1 MIERMTRLFFSLGM
15 AVLLTACED
24 FKVVIEP
31 DEPAEQAAE
40 APAAAAGTGA
50 PAVAEA
56 GQLAPPA
63 AGAAPRKPGIYP
75 GTGRFISRRA
85 AARPPVGFTAEGDVT
100 LNFADADVREVV
112 RTILG
117 DILKVNYIIDPKV
130 EGTITVQTSR
140 PLARSFLLST
150 LESILRVNGAVLVR
164 EGEVYRIVPWKD
176 ALTGSAPLRPRARPG
191 AREPGFGVEIVPLRY
206 IAAAEMEK
214 ILISF
219 APKESILKADP
230 ARNLLILAGTR
241 AERAT
246 LLDAIELFDVDW
258 LSGMSFGLFPLQNA
272 NVKDLAGEL
281 EKVFGK
287 EGETPLGGLVRFVPV
302 ERLNAVMVISPQPAY
317 LEQAR
322 IWVERLDQS
331 ADATSPRVYVYYVQN
346 GRAADLAAVLNDIF
360 GGRRAPE
367 APVRLA
373 PGREPV
379 TLRAEAVAP
388 RAPARRTV
396 QGMAPAGGARQ
407 PEPRAAPAP
416 AAPPAAAPGEGIA
429 LAGEA
434 EIRIIADEANNA
446 LVILATPADYR
457 MVEAALKKLDI
468 VPLQVLIE
476 ATIAEVTLTDD
487 LRYGLQWFFKS
498 GNFSATL
505 SEVDTGAAAQIFPGF
520 SFLFATPDARIVLN
534 ALDEVTDINVI
545 SSPQLMVLDNQT
557 ARLQVGDQVP
567 FATQST
573 VSTED
578 PTLSVNI
585 IQQLDTGV
593 ILSVT
598 PRVNAGGL
606 VIMEI
611 EQEVSDAVTTVTST
625 IDSPTIR
632 QRKITST
639 VAIQSGQTVAL
650 GGLIQDDDTRS
661 KSGIPILHDLPLI
674 GPLFGTTDTSS
685 TRTEL
690 LILITPRVIRN
701 QAEARAVT
709 DELRRRLRAV
719 VPLERKLE

>member
-1 MIERMTRLFFSLGM
+1 MTRLFFSLGM

-31 DEPAEQAAE
+31 DEPAEQVAE

-50 PAVAEA
+50 PAVVEA

-63 AGAAPRKPGIYP
+63 AGAAPRKPGVYP
-75 GTGRFISRRA
+75 GTGRFIKRRA

-164 EGEVYRIVPWKD
+164 EGEVYRVVPWKG
-176 ALTGSAPLRPRARPG
+176 ALTGSAPLRLRARPG

-258 LSGMSFGLFPLQNA
+258 LSGMSFALFPLQNA
-272 NVKDLAGEL
+272 NVKDLTGEL

-322 IWVERLDQS
+322 VWVERLDQS

-379 TLRAEAVAP
+379 TLRAEAAAP
-388 RAPARRTV
+388 RARAGAPTRRTGHGMVPQRKAPAR
-396 QGMAPAGGARQ
+396 
-407 PEPRAAPAP
+407 EPRAAPAS
-416 AAPPAAAPGEGIA
+416 AAPPPAPGEGIT

-434 EIRIIADEANNA
+434 EIRIIADEATNA

-505 SEVDTGAAAQIFPGF
+505 SEVDTGDAAQFFPGF
-520 SFLFATPDARIVLN
+520 SVLFATTDISVVLN
-534 ALDEVTDINVI
+534 ALEGVTDINII

-567 FATQST
+567 IVRRTA
-573 VSTED
+573 VRAPVED
-578 PTLSVNI
+578 GEVEVDSVTLTNEVEL
-585 IQQLDTGV
+585 LDTGV
-593 ILSVT
+593 ILNVT

-611 EQEVSDAVTTVTST
+611 EQEVSDAVATITSG

-639 VAIQSGQTVAL
+639 
-650 GGLIQDDDTRS
+650 
-661 KSGIPILHDLPLI
+661 
-674 GPLFGTTDTSS
+674 
-685 TRTEL
+685 
-690 LILITPRVIRN
+690 
-701 QAEARAVT
+701 
-709 DELRRRLRAV
+709 
-719 VPLERKLE
+719 